1 MQHIGLFGGSFN
13 PIHKGHIL
21 AAESVRAQLKL
32 DKIYFLP
39 AAYSPFKTQPELS
52 NAHRV
57 EMLKRAI
64 ASYPAL
70 KIDRREL
77 DRPGPSF
84 TINTLEDIVRTCPHD
99 RLYLLIGMDA
109 WEGFERWHQWQAIIE
124 RCHLVVVSRPGYATP
139 VLSEFWQEKQL
150 TDLQLLRNSPAGKL
164 FFVTVPAS
172 KAASNEIR
180 ERIRQGLSTTNDLPE
195 KVREYIEEQKL
206 YV

>member
-1 MQHIGLFGGSFN
+1 VRHIGLFGGSFN
-13 PIHKGHIL
+13 PIHEGHIL
-21 AAESVRAQLKL
+21 AAESVRTQLRL
-32 DKIYFLP
+32 DEICFLP

-52 NAHRV
+52 SAHRI

-64 ASYPAL
+64 TGYPAL
-70 KIDRREL
+70 KVDRREL

-84 TINTLEDIVRTCPHD
+84 TINTLEDIVRACPHD

-109 WEGFERWHQWQAIIE
+109 WEGFERWHQWQTIIKL
-124 RCHLVVVSRPGYATP
+124 CHLVVVSRPGYAAP

-164 FFVTVPAS
+164 IFVTVPAS

-180 ERIRQGLSTTNDLPE
+180 ERIKQGQSTNNDLPE
-195 KVREYIEEQKL
+195 KVREYIEEQQL